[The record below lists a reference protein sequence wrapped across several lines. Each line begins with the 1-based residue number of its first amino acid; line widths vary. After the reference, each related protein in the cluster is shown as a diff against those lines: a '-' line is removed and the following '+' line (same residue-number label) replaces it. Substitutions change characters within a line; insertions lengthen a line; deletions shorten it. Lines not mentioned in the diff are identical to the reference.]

1 MASTKENFDKAKDL
15 FTKKWNSKKQ
25 NEFINYMKS
34 MWLSTHQ
41 KWNEGVAFNTPSNK
55 QIATRELGNIIEY
68 YCPVG
73 EQTKVTEEQIKTV
86 QELRW
91 NTFDQFKKRASSVWK
106 VTLPSDASNEKWKE
120 GKCTCPFFLKKYM
133 CKHII
138 GLAIRLKSAKP
149 PPAAK
154 DVPIGKK
161 RKRGRPKQAKKALI
175 ID

>member
-1 MASTKENFDKAKDL
+1 
-15 FTKKWNSKKQ
+15 
-25 NEFINYMKS
+25 
-34 MWLSTHQ
+34 
-41 KWNEGVAFNTPSNK
+41 
-55 QIATRELGNIIEY
+55 
-68 YCPVG
+68 
-73 EQTKVTEEQIKTV
+73 
-86 QELRW
+86 LRW

-106 VTLPSDASNEKWKE
+106 VTLPSDASNEKWRE

-154 DVPIGKK
+154 DVPIGEN

-175 ID
+175 VD